1 MRSTGT
7 IVLIVV
13 VLLVAFAGCA
23 GCNSYNNLV
32 AQDEQV
38 EQAWADVETQYQR
51 RMDLIPNLVNTV
63 RGAADFEQ
71 ETLQSVVEARA
82 RATSINVSAEDLD
95 NPEAIRRFQAAQ
107 DQLSG
112 ALGRLLAVAEN
123 YPQLRATD
131 AFRDLQVQLEGT
143 ENRINQARRDY
154 NAAVATYNT
163 QVRRF
168 PTAIIA
174 GIAGFDR
181 RTPFEAAAGAEEAP
195 EVQF

>member
-7 IVLIVV
+7 MVLIVV
-13 VLLVAFAGCA
+13 GLLVASAGCA